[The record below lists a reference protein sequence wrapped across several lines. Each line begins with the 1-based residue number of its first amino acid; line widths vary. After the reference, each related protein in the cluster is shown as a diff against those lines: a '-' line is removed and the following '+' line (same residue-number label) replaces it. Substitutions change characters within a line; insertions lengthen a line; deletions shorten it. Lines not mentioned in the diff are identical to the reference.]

1 MVVASAVPAWTWYGS
16 VVRFVHA
23 IETAAITVEPNCLL
37 TTAGQIAAAGGRPA
51 EAPAEAVSAAAA
63 DIRGAAATRS
73 IADLGAG

>member
-51 EAPAEAVSAAAA
+51 EAVSAAAA